1 MLIGFGAKN
10 NHAAA
15 TCTFAFC
22 AGRGQ
27 PVSLF
32 QGVTRGRIVAP
43 QGSSGF
49 GWDPCFLPEGQQ
61 STYAEMDKATKNTI
75 SHRFK
80 AVQALRQFLDESPQ
94 FPTPQSSSPP
104 SKIRRV

>member
-1 MLIGFGAKN
+1 MLVGFGAEN
-10 NHAAA
+10 TMAAA

-32 QGVTRGRIVAP
+32 QGVTRGRIVEP
-43 QGSSGF
+43 RGSSGF
-49 GWDPCFLPEGQQ
+49 GWDPCFLPEGYQ
-61 STYAEMDKATKNTI
+61 STYAEMDNATKNAI

-80 AVQALRQFLDESPQ
+80 ALQALRQFLVESPQ
-94 FPTPQSSSPP
+94 FPSQLPPP
-104 SKIRRV
+104 SSDSRRLS